1 LTNLAGHIAGRL
13 ASLEEKVS
21 LTNQTFPNVS
31 LRYFLD
37 DQVADVAAGARLV
50 IMISDNG
57 VATVPDGPTFALLT
71 SDFTRITTM
80 RSAARVVK
88 ELRRS
93 TKRFLGKALSA
104 TGRAALEQAIEGVLE
119 NAQKSEL
126 IRSANYTLRQTR
138 SQQILGQIDMSLQ
151 LLVPYE
157 LRQIFINVNLG
168 V

>member
-1 LTNLAGHIAGRL
+1 
-13 ASLEEKVS
+13 
-21 LTNQTFPNVS
+21 
-31 LRYFLD
+31 
-37 DQVADVAAGARLV
+37 
-50 IMISDNG
+50 
-57 VATVPDGPTFALLT
+57 
-71 SDFTRITTM
+71 
-80 RSAARVVK
+80 
-88 ELRRS
+88 
-93 TKRFLGKALSA
+93 LSA